1 MEVKQIRLANLR
13 ALIEREGAVS
23 QLALRLQISPIYI
36 YRVLD
41 GKFNVGDSMARKI
54 EDAYER
60 PMGWMDNL
68 HNQSGSSRRAERE
81 IPTLTDTATQSEKP
95 APEEQIEESDPME
108 AVIERVL
115 EILDVELNNVGG
127 PVSENDKAKIL
138 MRAAERLLD
147 NKSRGQVKKNE
158 QKTFRRIS

>member
-68 HNQSGSSRRAERE
+68 HNQAGSSRRAARE
-81 IPTLTDTATQSEKP
+81 IPTLTDTAIQPDKP

-115 EILDVELNNVGG
+115 ETLDVELNNVGG
-127 PVSENDKAKIL
+127 PLSENDKAKIL